1 MREREREHDIK
12 FNASKRERGGGLGT
26 SELEEG
32 KAEKQRKVER
42 GGGRWGG
49 SVGFHGTQAFP
60 RMFPAFI
67 VPASLLLA
75 FSPSFSF
82 LSCILI
88 YNYNL
93 IYKN

>member
-1 MREREREHDIK
+1 MRERERESTTSNSMQVK
-12 FNASKRERGGGLGT
+12 ERRGGLGT

-42 GGGRWGG
+42 GGGRCGG
-49 SVGFHGTQAFP
+49 SVGFHGMQAFP

-67 VPASLLLA
+67 VLASLLLA
-75 FSPSFSF
+75 FSPSFFF
-82 LSCILI
+82 LSSISI

-93 IYKN
+93 SNKN